1 MLRPSLARRLRAT
14 RKSFL
19 VLLLAGIALL
29 TSVGAGWAAGTMT
42 ITCIDVGQGDAT
54 LVESPSGMTL
64 LFDSGRNGR
73 GTSIVV
79 PYLQSRGI
87 ATLDYMVSSHYHD
100 DHIGGSDEVYNAV
113 GVNEAVLDRGW
124 TYTTLTY
131 GDYASAVAAD
141 RQTLT
146 HGQVIDMGEGV
157 TVTCVALNGNNVVS
171 APFNDSSEENEYD
184 VCLLIEYGGFDFF
197 AAGDLTGGGSG
208 SGDIESSIVSLVGDL
223 DIYRVSHHG
232 SNTSSNATFLQG
244 VQAEVSIISVGSN
257 GYGHPTQD
265 VLNRLVTY
273 GSFVYQTEVGAGG
286 TLPATDLS
294 VVGGHVVITTDGIN
308 DYTVDGDIWAID
320 EETASPVALDLPA
333 AFSLTGNYPNPFNP
347 ATEIVFYSEIE
358 GRGLLRIFDVKGRS
372 VVEQSFFAN
381 SGSNR
386 LEWRGVNDAGRVV
399 PGGVYLYSVSTPG
412 GSGQGRMLLLK

>member
-1 MLRPSLARRLRAT
+1 
-14 RKSFL
+14 
-19 VLLLAGIALL
+19 
-29 TSVGAGWAAGTMT
+29 
-42 ITCIDVGQGDAT
+42 
-54 LVESPSGMTL
+54 
-64 LFDSGRNGR
+64 
-73 GTSIVV
+73 
-79 PYLQSRGI
+79 
-87 ATLDYMVSSHYHD
+87 
-100 DHIGGSDEVYNAV
+100 
-113 GVNEAVLDRGW
+113 LDRGW